1 MITDK
6 QLKKRFLKIAALIIL
21 CILTSRLLPEI
32 AQPEEKGTWDDSSVV
47 QSDQDQDQDT
57 GLVDPYEPF
66 NRAMY
71 QFNEVLDIVIL
82 KPLAMIYNAVLP
94 RPINKG

>member
-21 CILTSRLLPEI
+21 CILTSRLLPAI

-66 NRAMY
+66 NRPIY
-71 QFNEVLDIVIL
+71 QFN
-82 KPLAMIYNAVLP
+82 
-94 RPINKG
+94 